1 MLRTCSQRYPIFN
14 LDGRQRRGGNMQ
26 SGSND
31 KNKNRT
37 GESESAH
44 GGDQRQAPRR
54 VASPDRRR
62 VLTGLGI
69 LAAGNLLP
77 GQLAAQG
84 GGETDVLI
92 IGGGIAGASTA
103 FHLAEQGVDVALL
116 ERGEIA
122 SEASGQNM
130 GGLGGDGWGR
140 NPNLLSHLTAGGV
153 EIFKRMQMDLGYD
166 MEFRLSGTLTAIHT
180 PAQHE
185 YFENRVAALHAGG
198 YAAELL
204 TPHEA
209 RAIEPEA
216 SGDLPGYVYAPQRG
230 QADPVKS
237 TRAFAHA
244 AGLAGARIH
253 TGQNVV
259 AIEAL
264 SAGGYAVRTEAAEYR
279 CQRLVL
285 ATGAWCGPLGQMLGL
300 NIAIVPVRGQM
311 WATASLPPRVF
322 ATIGSAE
329 SSLDW
334 SRDNGMDEVTP
345 PNLTHKDGRRTTRH
359 LYGRQRRNGE
369 IIFGGDRE
377 SLGYNA
383 TPNPAGIEV
392 NRSHAAEVIPLLAS
406 LPVARTWAG
415 VMPFSIDGAP
425 IIGRISLRPELFI
438 VSGMSSSGFG
448 RGPMAGK
455 LAADYI
461 RTGQRAPV
469 LNEAD
474 PDRCVTER

>member
-1 MLRTCSQRYPIFN
+1 MRK
-14 LDGRQRRGGNMQ
+14 GN
-26 SGSND
+26 ND
-31 KNKNRT
+31 NNRN
-37 GESESAH
+37 SEHAH
-44 GGDQRQAPRR
+44 GGDQRQEPAQA
-54 VASPDRRR
+54 ASPGRRR
-62 VLTGLGI
+62 VLTGLGM
-69 LAAGNLLP
+69 LAAGSLLP
-77 GQLAAQG
+77 GRLAAQA

-92 IGGGIAGASTA
+92 IGGGIAGSSTA
-103 FHLAEQGVDVALL
+103 FHLAEQGVDVTLL

-130 GGLGGDGWGR
+130 GGLGGYGWG
-140 NPNLLSHLTAGGV
+140 NDPDLLSYLTAGGV
-153 EIFKRMQMDLGYD
+153 EIFKRMQMDLDHD

-180 PAQHE
+180 PEQYE
-185 YFENRVAALHAGG
+185 YYQDRIAALHAGG
-198 YAAELL
+198 YEAELL

-209 RAIEPEA
+209 RSIDPEV
-216 SGDLPGYVYAPQRG
+216 SGDLAGYVYSPQRG

-237 TRAFAHA
+237 TRAFARA
-244 AGLAGARIH
+244 AAMAGARID

-264 SAGGYAVRTEAAEYR
+264 SAGGYAVRTESAEYR

-285 ATGAWCGPLGQMLGL
+285 ATGAWCGPVGKMLGL
-300 NIAIVPVRGQM
+300 TVPIVPTRGQM
-311 WATASLPPRVF
+311 WATASQPPRVF
-322 ATIGSAE
+322 STIGSAE
-329 SSLDW
+329 ASYNW

-345 PNLTHKDGRRTTRH
+345 PNLTHKNGRRTTRH

-383 TPNPAGIEV
+383 TPDPAGIEV
-392 NRSHAAEVIPLLAS
+392 NRRHAAEVIPLLAS
-406 LPVARTWAG
+406 LPIARTWAG
-415 VMPFSIDGAP
+415 LMPFSIDGAP

-438 VSGMSSSGFG
+438 VSGLSSSGFG

-461 RTGQRAPV
+461 RTGHRAPV
-469 LNEAD
+469 LDEAD
-474 PDRCVTER
+474 PDRCVTES